1 MAALQKIRSKS
12 GLLIGII
19 AAGLLAFV
27 LPWSEISA
35 FVNKS
40 RDKAF
45 TVDGEVITTK
55 QYADRIAQWEHF
67 QKVMSGQNS
76 LDENTSLQL
85 REMVYQQM
93 VKEIMLD
100 EQAGKLGLN
109 VTTEELNDMVTGP
122 NVAPVLYQIP
132 FFANPQTGQFDRAYL
147 NQFIQSITQDDA
159 GLSDGQREEVQARR
173 EIWAFIQNMIK
184 YQRLEEKYTS
194 LVAGLV
200 LPNTTEAKSM
210 FDDSKSQASIAYV
223 VQRYTAIPD
232 SVVAS
237 QVTDKDIKA
246 LYDQRKNNFKLDS
259 ERRKISYFV
268 KDVVPSDEDYEAV
281 EKEISS
287 IHEKFQTTDNPGL
300 LVNEYSNNQYADA
313 FIALNSLPADIKTFA
328 QSATIGQV
336 NGPERNEQSYIMYK
350 LVDRTTAADSVK
362 LQIIPLPQGLD
373 QTTATHISDSLMN
386 VIKGGKD
393 FGALATEL
401 MPGSNSGEIG
411 WVTEMTLAG
420 AGGDIAK
427 KCFAAAKGEVMSISV
442 NGQSQLI
449 RVQDKTNP
457 VAKVKIALI
466 QMPVIISDKT
476 QNAVDNELNQFVSEN
491 GNMENFDNVALTKG
505 YNIVSN
511 SVITPSDVMLGQ
523 VSGSRQVVSW
533 AFNNKVGT
541 VKKFDNLT
549 NKRIV
554 AIVKSEIKGDY
565 LPVSEVS
572 TELRFELLNDKKAEK
587 MINDLKGKSLSSLGA
602 YADAVAG
609 RVDTVNFVTFQTNNI
624 SGVGYE
630 PLLNVYA
637 KHGQIN
643 KLESPMKGKTG
654 VFVLNVTGKTENTN
668 TFDQEQSKQMI
679 RQSNMY
685 QLMTQAMFVLKEK
698 MDVKDNRVAFW

>member
-55 QYADRIAQWEHF
+55 QYADRIAEWENF

-76 LDENTSLQL
+76 LDENTTLQL

-100 EQAGKLGLN
+100 EQAAKLGLN
-109 VTTEELNDMVTGP
+109 VTTEELKDMVTGT
-122 NVAPVLYQIP
+122 NIAPVLYQIP
-132 FFANPQTGQFDRAYL
+132 FFANPQTGQFDRVYL
-147 NQFIQSITQDDA
+147 NQFIQSITQDEA
-159 GLSDGQREEVQARR
+159 GLPENQRAEIQARR

-200 LPNTTEAKSM
+200 IPTTTEAKSM
-210 FDDSKSQASIAYV
+210 FDDSKSQASISYV

-287 IHEKFQTTDNPGL
+287 IHERFQTTDNPGL
-300 LVNEYSNNQYADA
+300 LVNEYSNNPYADA
-313 FIALNSLPADIKTFA
+313 FIAVNSLPADIKSFV
-328 QSATIGQV
+328 QSASIGQV
-336 NGPERNEQSYIMYK
+336 NGPERNDQSYVMYK
-350 LVDRTTAADSVK
+350 LVDKTTAADSVK

-373 QTTATHISDSLMN
+373 QATATHISDSLLN

-393 FGALATEL
+393 FAALATEL
-401 MPGSNSGEIG
+401 MPGSNGGEIG

-427 KCFAAAKGEVMSISV
+427 KCFAAAKGEVFSFSA

-449 RVQDKTNP
+449 RIQDKTNP

-511 SVITPSDVMLGQ
+511 SVITPSDMMLGQ

-572 TELRFELLNDKKAEK
+572 TELKFELLNDKKAEK
-587 MINDLKGKSLSSLGA
+587 MISDLKAKNLSSLDA

-654 VFVLNVTGKTENTN
+654 VYVLNVTGKTENTN
-668 TFDQEQSKQMI
+668 TFDQDQTKQMI